1 MAIVPVYKNQNI
13 NFRKNK
19 PSKYKVM
26 APRATPNSRLSVK
39 KMLYL
44 LTLIMFIPP

>member
-1 MAIVPVYKNQNI
+1 MAIVPAYKNQNI

-19 PSKYKVM
+19 PNRYKVIETK
-26 APRATPNSRLSVK
+26 ATPNSRLIVN

-44 LTLIMFIPP
+44 LTFIIF